1 MNDTPLLDGKN
12 VLPSAILT
20 SGVRPAYLRSA
31 SRSRQGVWPAALAC
45 WRRPPLLRPGLGSP
59 SEGEWAMSEARN
71 RPARA
76 LAGPRRC
83 AGDRRPDLERAIF
96 RMRVVPGT
104 DPGWDG
110 MILLLS

>member
-71 RPARA
+71 RPAR
-76 LAGPRRC
+76 GPWPDQ
-83 AGDRRPDLERAIF
+83 GDVPATVGPTSSARFSGCGWF
-96 RMRVVPGT
+96 RG
-104 DPGWDG
+104 
-110 MILLLS
+110 